1 MNGLMEIL
9 PFLMFVGLIV
19 FVLTGFPVAFSIGAM
34 ALLFGLPTLG
44 LNWFNLLVLNIWG
57 IMSNF
62 LLVAVPLFVF
72 MGVMLERSG
81 LAEELLETLGILL
94 GRVPGSLA
102 IAVTAMGAILAAS
115 TGIIGATVV
124 TMTVLALPTMLRRGY
139 SPELATGTIC
149 AAGTLG
155 QIIPP
160 SIVLLLLA
168 SIANVPEVNVG
179 KLFFAAFL
187 PGWLLALL
195 YMLYIFVFA
204 LRHPDKAPAIP
215 LSERRL
221 SPLQLLR
228 RTLKSLVPPLVLIVA
243 VLGSIFFGLASPTE
257 AAGVGAFAAT
267 LLALAN
273 GKLTW
278 PVLRDVML
286 TTVRFTSMV
295 FTILVGAQAFRIVFR
310 GLNGDAALREFF
322 LGLQLEPW
330 AILAIILGVLFIL
343 GFFIDFIEI
352 AFIHFPILL
361 PIVRELGID
370 PLWFTVL
377 VAMNLQTS
385 FLTPPFGF
393 ALFYLKGAAPPEV
406 KLEQIYRGIVPFVII
421 QLIGLILVI
430 LFPPI
435 ALWLPKFL

>member
-1 MNGLMEIL
+1 MEIL

-195 YMLYIFVFA
+195 YMLYILVFA